1 MTSLASSTV
10 SVKRRIIDAHHHF
23 WDLSQ
28 NYHPWLCD
36 AEPIPFRYG
45 NYQALRRNFLQAD
58 YLQLALRY
66 EVQGS
71 VYVETE
77 WDPQDT
83 EGEMRYVQSLKASQS
98 LPTVAV
104 AHVRLDHPAV
114 EQKLRFQKNFDFV
127 RSVRHKPLAHAK
139 PGQASPGGMM
149 DAQWRRGFQVLQAL
163 GLRFDLQTPWWHMH
177 EAFDLAKAFPDTTL
191 IINHAGLPAD
201 RSPQGLAAW
210 QAAMRQ
216 VSVCP
221 NVFVKISGI
230 GVPGQAW
237 TVAANRAIV
246 HSLLTAF
253 GVARCMF
260 ASNCPV
266 DSLCGR
272 WDDIWGGFEEMV
284 KDLSASE
291 QDALFRAN
299 ANRIY
304 DMRLPND

>member
-1 MTSLASSTV
+1 MTSPASSTR
-10 SVKRRIIDAHHHF
+10 SPKRRIIDAHHHF

-58 YLQLALRY
+58 YLQIAHRY

-83 EGEMRYVQSLKASQS
+83 EGEMRYVQSLKASQT

-104 AHVRLDHPAV
+104 AHVRLDDPEV
-114 EQKLRFQKNFDFV
+114 ERKLAFQKNFDFV
-127 RSVRHKPLAHAK
+127 RSVRHKPRAHAK

-149 DAQWRRGFQVLQAL
+149 DVQWRRGFQVLQAL

-177 EAFDLAKAFPDTTL
+177 EACDLAKAFPDTTL

-201 RSPQGLAAW
+201 RSPEGLAAW
-210 QAAMRQ
+210 QGAMRQ

-237 TVAANRAIV
+237 TVAANQGIV
-246 HSLLTAF
+246 HSLLNTF
-253 GVARCMF
+253 GVTRCMF
-260 ASNCPV
+260 ASNFPV
-266 DSLCGR
+266 DSLCGS

-284 KDLSASE
+284 KDFSASE
-291 QDALFRAN
+291 QDALFRSN

-304 DMRLPND
+304 AMGLPND

>member
-1 MTSLASSTV
+1 LTSLASSTV

-177 EAFDLAKAFPDTTL
+177 EACDLAKAFPDTTI

-201 RSPQGLAAW
+201 RSPEGLAAW

-237 TVAANRAIV
+237 TVAANQAIV
-246 HSLLTAF
+246 LSLLNTF

-260 ASNCPV
+260 ASNFPV
-266 DSLCGR
+266 DSLCGS
-272 WDDIWGGFEEMV
+272 WNDIWGGFEEMV
-284 KDLSASE
+284 KDFSASE
-291 QDALFRAN
+291 QDALFRSN

-304 DMRLPND
+304 AMGLPND